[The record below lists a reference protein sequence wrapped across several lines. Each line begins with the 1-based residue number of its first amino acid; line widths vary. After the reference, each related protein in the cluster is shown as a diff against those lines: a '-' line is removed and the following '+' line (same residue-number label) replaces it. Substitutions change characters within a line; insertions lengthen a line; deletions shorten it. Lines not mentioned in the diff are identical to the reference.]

1 MSYTQK
7 ALVAAAS
14 VLLCSPAFA
23 GNVTLQGNCVKIGTS
38 DLGTIGSQGNTSPGI
53 LYDSTCTS
61 TFNPSYD
68 YLTPGTPFEGW
79 TIKGLDGTTVLFN
92 HSNNNASYTSN
103 NPVTG
108 TNVDYSG
115 VLYKGTT
122 YDNRAVW
129 SGSTSN
135 FNIEHDVRFN
145 DGQQFVDI
153 NTTIEVLLNVP
164 TLYFGRFTDPDA
176 RAATGDSSGTLNT
189 RGYAGGIPATNVVL
203 SEALVSKYTL
213 GLFTGKIGGVN
224 AGVSGGWSTDP
235 LDYYN
240 GTDDGDGD
248 YTIGLGFIFSGLSAG
263 DIVNVQYAYI
273 FGPSA
278 FAAGSGAVS
287 GGAGGSTP
295 TTFTV
300 LDAGSAS
307 APTTPTPP
315 TPSTPTIVSTST
327 VNNVSSSTAQS
338 TTLPVVIVSLDE
350 HTATENSGTQKIA
363 VKRTTNVTTPY
374 VTTTITTPVTTDT
387 YSDSSTV
394 VTNGTPTTTYTLIN
408 QVDTAYNYKDLYGHI
423 DQYDTLDTIN
433 NSINGLLDHEPSQTK
448 EKFRVF
454 SNNHYIY
461 SYADG
466 YTASSTT
473 FGGGFEVDI
482 KPTWT
487 VGAQYNKVNIDLLGT
502 DSISSQKKDHIGV
515 FNALYSKWTTLNT
528 NFGYAMNTYKV
539 GRTVE
544 YLFYNQSEPKGT
556 EWWLHNRLYVH
567 PTTGVAPYV
576 GYTVGQLRRDGY
588 TEIGSIQSARTV
600 DALNQT
606 NHTGEVGLKLEH
618 KFGKFGVSVDGSY
631 ATDSVMGA
639 SASVDY
645 NQVIF
650 IEGNYD
656 TDGVVSNI
664 SGAVKVK
671 FRF

>member
-38 DLGTIGSQGNTSPGI
+38 DLGTIGSQGNTAPGI
-53 LYDSTCTS
+53 LYDSTCS
-61 TFNPSYD
+61 ATFNPSYD

-315 TPSTPTIVSTST
+315 APSTPTIVSTST

-374 VTTTITTPVTTDT
+374 VTTTITTPVTTYT

-423 DQYDTLDTIN
+423 DQYDTLDKIN

-461 SYADG
+461 SYAD
-466 YTASSTT
+466 
-473 FGGGFEVDI
+473 
-482 KPTWT
+482 
-487 VGAQYNKVNIDLLGT
+487 
-502 DSISSQKKDHIGV
+502 
-515 FNALYSKWTTLNT
+515 
-528 NFGYAMNTYKV
+528 
-539 GRTVE
+539 
-544 YLFYNQSEPKGT
+544 
-556 EWWLHNRLYVH
+556 
-567 PTTGVAPYV
+567 
-576 GYTVGQLRRDGY
+576 
-588 TEIGSIQSARTV
+588 
-600 DALNQT
+600 
-606 NHTGEVGLKLEH
+606 
-618 KFGKFGVSVDGSY
+618 
-631 ATDSVMGA
+631 
-639 SASVDY
+639 
-645 NQVIF
+645 
-650 IEGNYD
+650 
-656 TDGVVSNI
+656 
-664 SGAVKVK
+664 
-671 FRF
+671 